1 MKGVFVLSS
10 GIPMSVSK
18 ASWLSNLGISKKLA
32 LGFGALL
39 VMVTVVALFGYF
51 TANTLLER
59 INKTRYSGQLKAD
72 VLSVRIDEKAYL
84 LDPSAANATR
94 QQATLAGVT
103 EDIGKGLS
111 LLTNPANVAILSNIQ
126 QEMKTYQERFAALQ
140 QAKQTSAGVQKE
152 LTQVSESVTQTLD
165 LLFEQVFTPGSSH
178 STADLKA
185 VALIKAQMVG
195 VRLNI
200 RRFLGTP
207 DEGKAQ
213 ATLASMD
220 DLLKLLNTTQAQIDG
235 DTAARLYGAIQEVT
249 RYRAFFESIV
259 AQDRQAQAAVT
270 SLQEQGNKLVK
281 LLDDLTAG
289 QLKSA
294 AAEREAALLKLLLSS
309 LIALLIGIAAAWLI
323 TRQITQ
329 PLATA
334 MAMLKRVAAGDLTKR
349 NEVSRRDELG
359 ELQRTTQAM
368 ADDLRQLVGGIANG
382 VGQLSSAADELS
394 AFGVQTSRGVTQ
406 QRDEMQQV
414 ATAMNEMAATVHN
427 VAQNT
432 ANASSAAQNADSMA
446 REGSRT
452 VKRAAEEITLAA
464 EEVQGLGDAM
474 ERLDSASG
482 RIGSVIDVIKAIAE
496 QTNLLALNAAIE
508 AARAGEQGRG
518 FAVVADEV
526 RSLAQRTQESTQ
538 EIGELIA
545 TLQQGTTEASARM
558 QASRDRT
565 LGTVTLAQDAERAL
579 EVIYQAVAEIQS
591 LNQQI
596 ATAVEEQS
604 LVAEEINGN
613 VVKVSGLA
621 EESATAN
628 AHAAASVNELARLG
642 GDLQQMV
649 ARFRV

>member
-1 MKGVFVLSS
+1 MKGVYALSS
-10 GIPMSVSK
+10 GTPMSVSK

-39 VMVTVVALFGYF
+39 VMVTVVALFGYL
-51 TANTLLER
+51 TANILLER
-59 INKTRYSGQLKAD
+59 ITKTRYSGELKAHI
-72 VLSVRIDEKAYL
+72 LNVRIDEKNYL
-84 LDPSAANATR
+84 LDPSASSVTQ
-94 QQATLAGVT
+94 QQADLAVVA
-103 EDIGKGLS
+103 DDVAKGLS
-111 LLTNPANVAILSNIQ
+111 LLSNPANVAILHSIQ
-126 QEMKTYQERFAALQ
+126 QEMKTYQERFTALQ
-140 QAKQTSAGVQKE
+140 QANQTSAEAQKE
-152 LTQVSESVTQTLD
+152 LTKVSDNVTETFDQLFD
-165 LLFEQVFTPGSSH
+165 LVFAPGGGY

-185 VALIKAQMVG
+185 VAEMKAQMVG
-195 VRLNI
+195 VRLAI
-200 RRFLGTP
+200 RRFIGTP
-207 DEGKAQ
+207 DDSKSQ
-213 ATLASMD
+213 ATLKVID
-220 DLLKLLNTTQAQIDG
+220 GLLKTLATAQKQIDG
-235 DTAARLYGAIQEVT
+235 DTAARLYSATQDVT

-259 AQDRQAQAAVT
+259 AQNRQAQAAVA
-270 SLQEQGNKLVK
+270 SLQEQGNKLVQ
-281 LLDDLTAG
+281 LLDQLGEG

-294 AAEREAALLKLLLSS
+294 AAERQAALLKLLLTS
-309 LIALLIGIAAAWLI
+309 LVALLIGIVAAWLI
-323 TRQITQ
+323 ARQITQ
-329 PLATA
+329 PLAAA
-334 MAMLKRVAAGDLTKR
+334 MTMLKRVAAGDLTPSDA
-349 NEVSRRDELG
+349 VTRRDELG

-368 ADDLRQLVGGIANG
+368 AADLRQLVGGIANG

-394 AFGVQTSRGVTQ
+394 AFGVQTSRGATQ
-406 QRDEMQQV
+406 QRDEMHQV

-452 VKRAAEEITLAA
+452 VKRAAQEITLAA

-474 ERLDSASG
+474 ERLDAASG

-579 EVIYQAVAEIQS
+579 DVIYQTVAEIQS

>member
-1 MKGVFVLSS
+1 
-10 GIPMSVSK
+10 MSVSK

-32 LGFGALL
+32 LGFGSLL
-39 VMVTVVALFGYF
+39 IMVVVVALFGYF

-59 INKTRYSGQLKAD
+59 INKTRYSGQLMAD
-72 VLSVRIDEKAYL
+72 VLNIRINEKNYL
-84 LDPSAANATR
+84 LAPNAANVGK
-94 QQATLAGVT
+94 QQAALASVEEELT
-103 EDIGKGLS
+103 KGLA
-111 LLTNPANVAILSNIQ
+111 LLNKPANIALLNKVQ
-126 QEMKTYQERFAALQ
+126 QEMKIYRERFAALQ
-140 QAKQTSAGVQKE
+140 QANQSSAEAQKE
-152 LTQVSESVTQTLD
+152 LTQVSDNVTNTFDQ
-165 LLFEQVFTPGSSH
+165 LFELFFTAGGNYSV
-178 STADLKA
+178 ADQKA
-185 VALIKAQMVG
+185 VAEMKAQMVG
-195 VRLNI
+195 VRLTI
-200 RRFLGTP
+200 RRFLGDPEDSKSQAALTAI
-207 DEGKAQ
+207 DELLK
-213 ATLASMD
+213 TLA
-220 DLLKLLNTTQAQIDG
+220 TTQAQIG
-235 DTAARLYGAIQEVT
+235 GETATFLHSVT
-249 RYRAFFESIV
+249 QDVIHYRTFFESII
-259 AQDRQAQAAVT
+259 AQSRQAQATVT
-270 SLQEQGNKLVK
+270 SLHEQGNKLVQ
-281 LLDDLTAG
+281 LLDQLTEG
-289 QLKSA
+289 QLQA
-294 AAEREAALLKLLLSS
+294 AKEERQAAMLQILLSS
-309 LIALLIGIAAAWLI
+309 LIALLIGIAAAWTI

-334 MAMLKRVAAGDLTKR
+334 MAMLKRVAAGDLTLR
-349 NEVSRRDELG
+349 SEVTRRDELG

-368 ADDLRQLVGGIANG
+368 ADDLRQLVSGIASG
-382 VGQLSSAADELS
+382 VGQLSSAADDLS
-394 AFGVQTSRGVTQ
+394 AFGVQTSRGATQ
-406 QRDEMQQV
+406 QRDEMHQV

-432 ANASSAAQNADSMA
+432 ATASSAAQNADNMA

-452 VKRAAEEITLAA
+452 VKHAAQEITLAA
-464 EEVQGLGDAM
+464 EEVRGLGDAM
-474 ERLDSASG
+474 ERLDAASV

-538 EIGELIA
+538 EIGALIA
-545 TLQQGTTEASARM
+545 TLQQGTSEASARM

-579 EVIYQAVAEIQS
+579 DVIYQTVAEIQS

-621 EESATAN
+621 EEAANAN

>member
-1 MKGVFVLSS
+1 
-10 GIPMSVSK
+10 MSVSK
-18 ASWLSNLGISKKLA
+18 ASWLSNLGISKKLS

-39 VMVTVVALFGYF
+39 VMVAVVALFGYV

-59 INKTRYSGQLKAD
+59 ITKTRYSGDLKAD
-72 VLSVRIDEKAYL
+72 VLNIRVDEKAYL
-84 LDPSAANATR
+84 LDSSSANVTK
-94 QQATLAGVT
+94 QQADMADVT
-103 EDIGKGLS
+103 EDLNKGLS
-111 LLTNPANVAILSNIQ
+111 LLTNPANVAILKNIQ
-126 QEMKTYQERFAALQ
+126 QELKTYRERFTALQ
-140 QAKQTSAGVQKE
+140 QANQTSEEAQKE
-152 LTQVSESVTQTLD
+152 LTRVSDNATQTFD
-165 LLFEQVFTPGSSH
+165 ELFELVFAPGGNF

-185 VALIKAQMVG
+185 VAQIKTQMVG
-195 VRLNI
+195 IRLAI

-207 DEGKAQ
+207 DESKSQAALKAI
-213 ATLASMD
+213 D
-220 DLLKLLNTTQAQIDG
+220 DLLKTLTTTQKQIDG
-235 DTAARLYGAIQEVT
+235 DTAARLYNANQDIT

-259 AQDRQAQAAVT
+259 AQNRQAQAAVT
-270 SLQEQGNKLVK
+270 SLQEQGNKLVQ
-281 LLDDLTAG
+281 LLDQLAEG

-294 AAEREAALLKLLLSS
+294 SAERQAALLKLLLSS
-309 LIALLIGIAAAWLI
+309 LIALLIGIAAAWVI

-334 MAMLKRVAAGDLTKR
+334 MAMLKRVAAGDLTLR
-349 NEVSRRDELG
+349 SEVSRRDELG

-368 ADDLRQLVGGIANG
+368 ADDLRQLVGGIAGG
-382 VGQLSSAADELS
+382 VSQLASAAEELS
-394 AFGVQTSRGVTQ
+394 AFGVQTSRGATQ
-406 QRDEMQQV
+406 QRDEMHQV
-414 ATAMNEMAATVHN
+414 ATAMNEMAATVQN

-432 ANASSAAQNADSMA
+432 TTASNAAQTADAMA
-446 REGSRT
+446 REGSHT
-452 VKRAAEEITLAA
+452 VKRAAQEITLAA
-464 EEVQGLGDAM
+464 EEVQGLGAAM
-474 ERLDSASG
+474 ERLDAASG

-526 RSLAQRTQESTQ
+526 RSLAQRTQESTR

-545 TLQQGTTEASARM
+545 SLQQGTTEASERM

-579 EVIYQAVAEIQS
+579 DAIYQAVADIQN

-604 LVAEEINGN
+604 LVAEEINSN

-628 AHAAASVNELARLG
+628 AQAATSVNELARLG
-642 GDLQQMV
+642 GDLQRMV

>member
-111 LLTNPANVAILSNIQ
+111 LLTNPANVAILQDIQ
-126 QEMKTYQERFAALQ
+126 REMKTYQERFAALQ
-140 QAKQTSAGVQKE
+140 QANQASAGAQKE
-152 LTQVSESVTQTLD
+152 LTQVSDTVTETLD
-165 LLFEQVFTPGSSH
+165 QLFELVFAPGGSY

-185 VALIKAQMVG
+185 LAEMKAQMVG
-195 VRLNI
+195 VRLAI

-207 DEGKAQ
+207 DDSKSQ
-213 ATLASMD
+213 ATLKVID
-220 DLLKLLNTTQAQIDG
+220 ELLKTLATAQKQIDG
-235 DTAARLYGAIQEVT
+235 DTAARLYSATQDVT

-259 AQDRQAQAAVT
+259 AQNRQAQAAVA
-270 SLQEQGNKLVK
+270 SLQEQGNKLVQ
-281 LLDDLTAG
+281 LLDQLGEG

-294 AAEREAALLKLLLSS
+294 AAERQAALLKLLLSS

-334 MAMLKRVAAGDLTKR
+334 MAMLKRVAAGDLTQR

>member
-1 MKGVFVLSS
+1 
-10 GIPMSVSK
+10 MSASK
-18 ASWLSNLGISKKLA
+18 ASWLSNLGISKKLS

-39 VMVTVVALFGYF
+39 VMVAVVALFGYL

-59 INKTRYSGQLKAD
+59 ITKTRYSGDLKAD
-72 VLSVRIDEKAYL
+72 ILNVRVDEKNYL
-84 LDPSAANATR
+84 LDPSSANVTR
-94 QQATLAGVT
+94 QQTDLTHVSEEIA
-103 EDIGKGLS
+103 KGLS

-126 QEMKTYQERFAALQ
+126 QEMKAYRERFATLLQ
-140 QAKQTSAGVQKE
+140 ANQTSAEAQKE
-152 LTQVSESVTQTLD
+152 LTQVSDNVTKTFD
-165 LLFEQVFTPGSSH
+165 ELFELVFAPGGSYG
-178 STADLKA
+178 TAELKA
-185 VALIKAQMVG
+185 VAQMKAQMVG
-195 VRLNI
+195 IRLAI
-200 RRFLGTP
+200 RRFLGDP
-207 DEGKAQ
+207 DDSKAQ
-213 ATLASMD
+213 AALKAID
-220 DLLKLLNTTQAQIDG
+220 DLRNTLTSTQKQIDG
-235 DTAARLYGAIQEVT
+235 DTAARLYNADQDVT

-259 AQDRQAQAAVT
+259 AQSRQAQTAVT
-270 SLQEQGNKLVK
+270 SLQDQGNKLVQ
-281 LLDDLTAG
+281 LLDQLSEG

-294 AAEREAALLKLLLSS
+294 NAERQAALLKLLLSS
-309 LIALLIGIAAAWLI
+309 LVALLIGIAAAWLI

-334 MAMLKRVAAGDLTKR
+334 MAMLKRVAAGDLTLR
-349 NEVSRRDELG
+349 SEVARRDELG

-368 ADDLRQLVGGIANG
+368 ADDLRQLVGGIAGG
-382 VGQLSSAADELS
+382 VSQLASAAEELS
-394 AFGVQTSRGVTQ
+394 AFGMQTSRGVTQ
-406 QRDEMQQV
+406 QRDEMHQV
-414 ATAMNEMAATVHN
+414 ATAMNEMAATVQN

-432 ANASSAAQNADSMA
+432 STASNAAQTADAMA
-446 REGSRT
+446 REGSQT
-452 VKRAAEEITLAA
+452 VKRAAQEITLAA
-464 EEVQGLGDAM
+464 EEVEGLGAAM
-474 ERLDSASG
+474 ERLDAASG

-526 RSLAQRTQESTQ
+526 RSLAQRTQESTR

-545 TLQQGTTEASARM
+545 TLQQGTTEASERM

-579 EVIYQAVAEIQS
+579 DAIYQTVAEIQN

-604 LVAEEINGN
+604 LVAEEINAN

-628 AHAAASVNELARLG
+628 THAATSINELARLG

>member
-1 MKGVFVLSS
+1 
-10 GIPMSVSK
+10 MSVSK

-39 VMVTVVALFGYF
+39 IMVAVVALFGYL

-59 INKTRYSGQLKAD
+59 INKTRYSGELKAD
-72 VLSVRIDEKAYL
+72 ILNVRVDEKNYL
-84 LDPSAANATR
+84 LDPSAANVSQ
-94 QQATLAGVT
+94 QQADLSAVA
-103 EDIGKGLS
+103 EDITKGMS
-111 LLTNPANVAILSNIQ
+111 LLTNPANIAILDNIQ
-126 QEMKTYQERFAALQ
+126 QEMKTYRERFATLQ
-140 QAKQTSAGVQKE
+140 QANQSSAEAQKE
-152 LTQVSESVTQTLD
+152 LTQVSDNVTKTFD
-165 LLFEQVFTPGSSH
+165 ELFERFFAPGGSY

-185 VALIKAQMVG
+185 VAEMKAQMVG
-195 VRLNI
+195 VRLTI
-200 RRFLGTP
+200 RRFLGAP
-207 DEGKAQ
+207 DDSKSQ
-213 ATLASMD
+213 ATLKAID
-220 DLLKLLNTTQAQIDG
+220 DLLKTLATTQTQLDG
-235 DTAARLYGAIQEVT
+235 DTAARLHSAAQDVT
-249 RYRAFFESIV
+249 RYRSFFESIV
-259 AQDRQAQAAVT
+259 VQHRQAQAAVT
-270 SLQEQGNKLVK
+270 SLQEQGNKLVQ
-281 LLDDLTAG
+281 LLDKLSEG

-294 AAEREAALLKLLLSS
+294 AAERQVSLLKLLLSS
-309 LIALLIGIAAAWLI
+309 LIALLIGVAAAWVI

-334 MAMLKRVAAGDLTKR
+334 VAMLKRVAAGDLTLR
-349 NEVSRRDELG
+349 SDVARRDEMG

-368 ADDLRQLVGGIANG
+368 ADDLRQLVGGIAGG
-382 VGQLSSAADELS
+382 VSQLASAAEELS

-406 QRDEMQQV
+406 QRDEMHQV
-414 ATAMNEMAATVHN
+414 ATAMNEMAATVQN

-432 ANASSAAQNADSMA
+432 STASNAAQTADAMA
-446 REGSRT
+446 RDGSQT
-452 VKRAAEEITLAA
+452 VKRAAQEITLAA
-464 EEVQGLGDAM
+464 EEVQSLGAAM
-474 ERLDSASG
+474 ERLDAASG

-526 RSLAQRTQESTQ
+526 RSLAQRTQESTR

-545 TLQQGTTEASARM
+545 TLQQGTTEASERM

-579 EVIYQAVAEIQS
+579 DAIYQAVADIQN

-604 LVAEEINGN
+604 LVAEEINAN

-628 AHAAASVNELARLG
+628 AHAATSVNELARLG

-649 ARFRV
+649 TRFRV

>member
-1 MKGVFVLSS
+1 
-10 GIPMSVSK
+10 MSVSK
-18 ASWLSNLGISKKLA
+18 ASWLNNLGISKKLA

-39 VMVTVVALFGYF
+39 VMVVVVALFGYL

-59 INKTRYSGQLKAD
+59 INKTRYSGQLKANI
-72 VLSVRIDEKAYL
+72 LNLRIDEKDYL
-84 LDPSAANATR
+84 LNPSAANVSR
-94 QQATLAGVT
+94 QQADLTAVTNDLA
-103 EDIGKGLS
+103 KGLN
-111 LLTNPANVAILSNIQ
+111 LLGNPNNRAILSNIQ
-126 QEMKTYQERFAALQ
+126 QELGTYQQRFTALQ
-140 QAKQTSAGVQKE
+140 QANQASTVAQQQ
-152 LTQVSESVTQTLD
+152 LTQISDSLTKILD
-165 LLFEQVFTPGSSH
+165 ELFELAFSPDGNYRTE
-178 STADLKA
+178 DLKA
-185 VALIKAQMVG
+185 VAQIKAQMVG
-195 VRLNI
+195 VRLAI
-200 RRFLGTP
+200 RRFLGNP
-207 DEGKAQ
+207 EESKAQ
-213 ATLASMD
+213 AALLAID
-220 DLLKLLNTTQAQIDG
+220 DLLKTLTTVQGQIDG
-235 DTAARLYGAIQEVT
+235 DSAARFYSAMQDVT
-249 RYRAFFESIV
+249 RYRTFFETIV
-259 AQDRQAQAAVT
+259 TQTRQAQAAVPT
-270 SLQEQGNKLVK
+270 LQEQGNKLVQ
-281 LLDDLTAG
+281 LLDELSAG

-294 AAEREAALLKLLLSS
+294 AAERDSALLQLALSI

-334 MAMLKRVAAGDLTKR
+334 MAMLKRVAAGDLTQR
-349 NEVSRRDELG
+349 SEVRRRDELG

-368 ADDLRQLVGGIANG
+368 ADDLRQLVGGIASG
-382 VGQLSSAADELS
+382 VSQLSSAADELS

-406 QRDEMQQV
+406 QRDEMHQV

-432 ANASSAAQNADSMA
+432 STASSAAQNADNMA

-452 VKRAAEEITLAA
+452 VKRAAQEIALAA
-464 EEVQGLGDAM
+464 EEVQGLGTAM
-474 ERLDSASG
+474 EQLDAASG

-526 RSLAQRTQESTQ
+526 RSLAKRTQESTQ
-538 EIGELIA
+538 EIGDLIA
-545 TLQQGTTEASARM
+545 ALQQGTTTASERM

-579 EVIYQAVAEIQS
+579 DAIYQTVAEIQN

-628 AHAAASVNELARLG
+628 AHAAASVSELARLG
-642 GDLQQMV
+642 GDLQRMV

>member
-1 MKGVFVLSS
+1 
-10 GIPMSVSK
+10 MSASK
-18 ASWLSNLGISKKLA
+18 ASWLSNLGISKKLS

-39 VMVTVVALFGYF
+39 VMVAVVALFGYL
-51 TANTLLER
+51 TANTLLDR
-59 INKTRYSGQLKAD
+59 ITKTRYSGDLKAD
-72 VLSVRIDEKAYL
+72 ILNVRVDEKNYL
-84 LDPSAANATR
+84 LDPSSANVTR
-94 QQATLAGVT
+94 QQTGLTHVSEEIA
-103 EDIGKGLS
+103 KGLS

-126 QEMKTYQERFAALQ
+126 QEMKAYRERFATLLQ
-140 QAKQTSAGVQKE
+140 ANQTSAEAQKE
-152 LTQVSESVTQTLD
+152 LTQVSDNVTKTFD
-165 LLFEQVFTPGSSH
+165 ELFELVFAPGGSYG
-178 STADLKA
+178 TAELKA
-185 VALIKAQMVG
+185 VAQMKAQMVG
-195 VRLNI
+195 IRLAI
-200 RRFLGTP
+200 RRFLGDP
-207 DEGKAQ
+207 DDSKAQ
-213 ATLASMD
+213 AALKAID
-220 DLLKLLNTTQAQIDG
+220 DLRNTLTATQKQIDG
-235 DTAARLYGAIQEVT
+235 DTAARLYNADQDVT

-259 AQDRQAQAAVT
+259 AQNRQAQTAVT
-270 SLQEQGNKLVK
+270 SLQDQGNKLVQ
-281 LLDDLTAG
+281 LLDQLSEG

-294 AAEREAALLKLLLSS
+294 NAERQAALLKLLLSS
-309 LIALLIGIAAAWLI
+309 LVALLIGIAAAWLI

-334 MAMLKRVAAGDLTKR
+334 MAMLKRVAAGDLTLR
-349 NEVSRRDELG
+349 SEVARRDELG

-368 ADDLRQLVGGIANG
+368 ADDLRQLVGGIAGG
-382 VGQLSSAADELS
+382 VSQLASAAEELS
-394 AFGVQTSRGVTQ
+394 AFGMQTSRGVTQ
-406 QRDEMQQV
+406 QRDEMHQV
-414 ATAMNEMAATVHN
+414 ATAMNEMAATVQN

-432 ANASSAAQNADSMA
+432 STASNAAQTADAMA
-446 REGSRT
+446 REGSQT
-452 VKRAAEEITLAA
+452 VKRAAQEITLAA
-464 EEVQGLGDAM
+464 EEVEGLGAAM
-474 ERLDSASG
+474 ERLDAASG

-526 RSLAQRTQESTQ
+526 RSLAQRTQESTR

-545 TLQQGTTEASARM
+545 TLQQGTTEASERM

-579 EVIYQAVAEIQS
+579 DAIYQTVAEIQN

-604 LVAEEINGN
+604 LVAEEINAN

-628 AHAAASVNELARLG
+628 THAATSINELARLG

-649 ARFRV
+649 TRFRV

>member
-1 MKGVFVLSS
+1 MKGVYALSS
-10 GIPMSVSK
+10 GTPMSVSK

-39 VMVTVVALFGYF
+39 VMVTVVALFGYL
-51 TANTLLER
+51 TANILLER
-59 INKTRYSGQLKAD
+59 ITKTRYSGELKAHI
-72 VLSVRIDEKAYL
+72 LNVRIDEKNYL
-84 LDPSAANATR
+84 LDPSASSVTQ
-94 QQATLAGVT
+94 QQADLAVVA
-103 EDIGKGLS
+103 DDVARGLS
-111 LLTNPANVAILSNIQ
+111 LLSNPANVAILHSIQ
-126 QEMKTYQERFAALQ
+126 QEMKTYQERFTALQ
-140 QAKQTSAGVQKE
+140 QANQTSAEAQKE
-152 LTQVSESVTQTLD
+152 LTKVSDNVTETFDQLFD
-165 LLFEQVFTPGSSH
+165 LVFAPGGGY

-185 VALIKAQMVG
+185 VAEMKAQMVG
-195 VRLNI
+195 VRLAI

-207 DEGKAQ
+207 DDSKSQ
-213 ATLASMD
+213 ATLKVID
-220 DLLKLLNTTQAQIDG
+220 GLLKTLATAQKQIDG
-235 DTAARLYGAIQEVT
+235 DTAARLYSATQDVT

-259 AQDRQAQAAVT
+259 AQNRQAQAAVA
-270 SLQEQGNKLVK
+270 SLQEQGNKLVR
-281 LLDDLTAG
+281 LLDQLGEG

-294 AAEREAALLKLLLSS
+294 NAEREAALLKLLLSS

-334 MAMLKRVAAGDLTKR
+334 MAMLKRVAAGDLTPSDT
-349 NEVSRRDELG
+349 VARRDELG

-368 ADDLRQLVGGIANG
+368 AADLRQLVGGIANG

-394 AFGVQTSRGVTQ
+394 AFGVQTSRGATQ
-406 QRDEMQQV
+406 QRDEMHQV

-452 VKRAAEEITLAA
+452 VKRAAQEITLAA

-474 ERLDSASG
+474 ERLDAASG

-579 EVIYQAVAEIQS
+579 DVIYQTVAEIQS

>member
-1 MKGVFVLSS
+1 
-10 GIPMSVSK
+10 MSVSK

-39 VMVTVVALFGYF
+39 IMVAVVALFGYL

-59 INKTRYSGQLKAD
+59 INKTRYSGELKAD
-72 VLSVRIDEKAYL
+72 ILNVRVDEKNYL
-84 LDPSAANATR
+84 LDPSAANVSQ
-94 QQATLAGVT
+94 QQADLSAVA
-103 EDIGKGLS
+103 EDITKGMS
-111 LLTNPANVAILSNIQ
+111 LLTNPANIAILDNIQ
-126 QEMKTYQERFAALQ
+126 QEMKTYRERFATLQ
-140 QAKQTSAGVQKE
+140 QANQSSAEAQKE
-152 LTQVSESVTQTLD
+152 LTQVSDNVTKTFD
-165 LLFEQVFTPGSSH
+165 ELFERFFAPGGSY

-185 VALIKAQMVG
+185 VAEMKAQMVG
-195 VRLNI
+195 VRLTI
-200 RRFLGTP
+200 RRFLGAP
-207 DEGKAQ
+207 DDSKSQ
-213 ATLASMD
+213 ATLKAID
-220 DLLKLLNTTQAQIDG
+220 DLLKTLATTQAQLDG
-235 DTAARLYGAIQEVT
+235 DTAARLHSAAQDVT
-249 RYRAFFESIV
+249 RYRSFFESIV
-259 AQDRQAQAAVT
+259 VQHRQAQAAVT
-270 SLQEQGNKLVK
+270 SLQEQGNKLVQ
-281 LLDDLTAG
+281 LLDKLSEG

-294 AAEREAALLKLLLSS
+294 AAERQVSLLKLLLSS
-309 LIALLIGIAAAWLI
+309 LIALLIGVAAAWVI

-334 MAMLKRVAAGDLTKR
+334 MAMLKRVAAGDLTLR
-349 NEVSRRDELG
+349 SDVARRDEMG

-368 ADDLRQLVGGIANG
+368 ADDLRQLVGGIAGG
-382 VGQLSSAADELS
+382 VSQLASAAEELS

-406 QRDEMQQV
+406 QRDEMHQV
-414 ATAMNEMAATVHN
+414 ATAMNEMAATVQN

-432 ANASSAAQNADSMA
+432 STASNAAQTADAMA
-446 REGSRT
+446 RDGSQT
-452 VKRAAEEITLAA
+452 VKRAAQEITLAA
-464 EEVQGLGDAM
+464 EEVQSLGAAM
-474 ERLDSASG
+474 ERLDAASG

-526 RSLAQRTQESTQ
+526 RSLAQRTQESTR

-545 TLQQGTTEASARM
+545 TLQQGTTEASERM

-579 EVIYQAVAEIQS
+579 DAIYQAVADIQN

-604 LVAEEINGN
+604 LVAEEINAN

-628 AHAAASVNELARLG
+628 AHAATSVNELARLG

>member
-1 MKGVFVLSS
+1 MKGVFELSL
-10 GIPMSVSK
+10 GIPMSASK

-39 VMVTVVALFGYF
+39 VMVTVVALFGYL
-51 TANTLLER
+51 TANTLLDR
-59 INKTRYSGQLKAD
+59 ITKTRYSGELKAD
-72 VLSVRIDEKAYL
+72 ILTVRIDEKGYL
-84 LDPSAANATR
+84 LDPNAANVAK
-94 QQATLAGVT
+94 QQADLAVVAEEVT
-103 EDIGKGLS
+103 TGLA
-111 LLTNPANVAILSNIQ
+111 LLNDPANVVILHNIQ

-140 QAKQTSAGVQKE
+140 QANQTSAVAQKE
-152 LTQVSESVTQTLD
+152 LTKVSDTVTETFDQ
-165 LLFEQVFTPGSSH
+165 LFERVFAPGGSY

-185 VALIKAQMVG
+185 VAEMKAQMVG
-195 VRLNI
+195 VRLAI

-207 DEGKAQ
+207 DDSKSQ
-213 ATLASMD
+213 ATLKVID
-220 DLLKLLNTTQAQIDG
+220 DLLKTLATAQKQIDG
-235 DTAARLYGAIQEVT
+235 DTAARLYSATQDVT

-259 AQDRQAQAAVT
+259 AQNRQAQAAVA
-270 SLQEQGNKLVK
+270 SLQDQGNKLVQ
-281 LLDDLTAG
+281 LLDQLGEG

-294 AAEREAALLKLLLSS
+294 AAERQAALLKLLLTS
-309 LIALLIGIAAAWLI
+309 LVALLIGIAAAWLI
-323 TRQITQ
+323 ARQITQ

-334 MAMLKRVAAGDLTKR
+334 MAMLKRVAAGDLTPSDA
-349 NEVSRRDELG
+349 VTRRDELG

-368 ADDLRQLVGGIANG
+368 AADLRQLVGGIANG

-394 AFGVQTSRGVTQ
+394 AFGVQTSRGATQ
-406 QRDEMQQV
+406 QRDEMHQV

-452 VKRAAEEITLAA
+452 VKRAAQEITLAA
-464 EEVQGLGDAM
+464 EEVQGLGAAM
-474 ERLDSASG
+474 ERLDTASG

-545 TLQQGTTEASARM
+545 TLQQGTTEASMRM

-579 EVIYQAVAEIQS
+579 DVIYQTVAEIQS

-621 EESATAN
+621 EESANAN

>member
-1 MKGVFVLSS
+1 
-10 GIPMSVSK
+10 
-18 ASWLSNLGISKKLA
+18 
-32 LGFGALL
+32 
-39 VMVTVVALFGYF
+39 
-51 TANTLLER
+51 
-59 INKTRYSGQLKAD
+59 
-72 VLSVRIDEKAYL
+72 
-84 LDPSAANATR
+84 
-94 QQATLAGVT
+94 VT
-103 EDIGKGLS
+103 EDLNKGLS
-111 LLTNPANVAILSNIQ
+111 LLTNPANVAILKNIQ
-126 QEMKTYQERFAALQ
+126 QELKTYRERFTALQ
-140 QAKQTSAGVQKE
+140 QANQTSEEAQKE
-152 LTQVSESVTQTLD
+152 LTRVSDNATQTFD
-165 LLFEQVFTPGSSH
+165 ELFELVFAPGGNF

-185 VALIKAQMVG
+185 VAQIKTQMVG
-195 VRLNI
+195 IRLAI

-207 DEGKAQ
+207 DESKSQAALKAI
-213 ATLASMD
+213 D
-220 DLLKLLNTTQAQIDG
+220 DLLKTLTTTQKQIDG
-235 DTAARLYGAIQEVT
+235 DTAARLYNANQDIT

-259 AQDRQAQAAVT
+259 AQNRQAQAAVT
-270 SLQEQGNKLVK
+270 SLQEQGNKLVQ
-281 LLDDLTAG
+281 LLDQLAEG

-294 AAEREAALLKLLLSS
+294 SAERQAALLKLLLSS
-309 LIALLIGIAAAWLI
+309 LIALLIGIAAAWVI

-334 MAMLKRVAAGDLTKR
+334 MAMLKRVAAGDLTLR
-349 NEVSRRDELG
+349 SEVSRRDELG

-368 ADDLRQLVGGIANG
+368 ADDLRQLVGGIAGG
-382 VGQLSSAADELS
+382 VSQLASAAEELS
-394 AFGVQTSRGVTQ
+394 AFGVQTSRGATQ
-406 QRDEMQQV
+406 QRDEMHQV
-414 ATAMNEMAATVHN
+414 ATAMNEMAATVQN

-432 ANASSAAQNADSMA
+432 TTASNAAQTADAMA
-446 REGSRT
+446 REGSHT
-452 VKRAAEEITLAA
+452 VKRAAQEITLAA
-464 EEVQGLGDAM
+464 EEVQGLGAAM
-474 ERLDSASG
+474 ERLDAASG

-526 RSLAQRTQESTQ
+526 RSLAQRTQESTR

-545 TLQQGTTEASARM
+545 SLQQGTTEASERM

-579 EVIYQAVAEIQS
+579 DAIYQAVADIQN

-604 LVAEEINGN
+604 LVAEEINSN

-628 AHAAASVNELARLG
+628 AQAATSVNELARLG
-642 GDLQQMV
+642 GDLQRMV

>member
-1 MKGVFVLSS
+1 
-10 GIPMSVSK
+10 MSAHN
-18 ASWLSNLGISKKLA
+18 ASWLNNLGISKKLA

-39 VMVTVVALFGYF
+39 VMVLVVALFGYL

-59 INKTRYSGQLKAD
+59 INKTRYSGELKAD
-72 VLSVRIDEKAYL
+72 ILNIRVDEKAYL
-84 LDPSAANATR
+84 LDPSAVNVK
-94 QQATLAGVT
+94 QQQDDMAEVAEDLAHGLTL
-103 EDIGKGLS
+103 LS
-111 LLTNPANVAILSNIQ
+111 NPTNRAILASVQ
-126 QEMKTYQERFAALQ
+126 QELKVYQERFAALQ
-140 QAKQTSAGVQKE
+140 KAKQTSSEAQTE
-152 LTQVSESVTQTLD
+152 LARVSDNVTKTFD
-165 LLFEQVFTPGSSH
+165 ELFELVFTPGGDYSV
-178 STADLKA
+178 ADLKA
-185 VALIKAQMVG
+185 VAQMKTQMVG
-195 VRLNI
+195 IRLAI
-200 RRFLGTP
+200 RRFLGAP
-207 DEGKAQ
+207 DDGKSQ
-213 ATLASMD
+213 AALKAID
-220 DLLKLLNTTQAQIDG
+220 ELLKTVADAQAQIDG
-235 DTAARLYGAIQEVT
+235 DTAARLYSATQDVT
-249 RYRAFFESIV
+249 RYRAFVESII
-259 AQDRQAQAAVT
+259 AQNRQADAAVA
-270 SLQEQGNKLVK
+270 SLQEQGKKLVQ
-281 LLDDLTAG
+281 LLDQLGAG

-294 AAEREAALLKLLLSS
+294 AAERNSALLQLALSI
-309 LIALLIGIAAAWLI
+309 LVALLIGIVAAWVI

-334 MAMLKRVAAGDLTKR
+334 MAMLKRVAAGDLTQR
-349 NEVSRRDELG
+349 SEVSRRDELG

-368 ADDLRQLVGGIANG
+368 ADDLRQLVGGIASG

-406 QRDEMQQV
+406 QRDEMHQV

-432 ANASSAAQNADSMA
+432 STASSAAHNADAMA

-452 VKRAAEEITLAA
+452 VKRAAQEITLAA
-464 EEVQGLGDAM
+464 EEVQGLGAAM
-474 ERLDSASG
+474 EQLDAASG

-545 TLQQGTTEASARM
+545 ALQQGTTAASERM

-579 EVIYQAVAEIQS
+579 DAIYQTVAEIQN

-621 EESATAN
+621 EQSATAN

-642 GDLQQMV
+642 GDLQRMV

>member
-1 MKGVFVLSS
+1 
-10 GIPMSVSK
+10 MSVSK

-39 VMVTVVALFGYF
+39 IMVAVVALFGYL

-59 INKTRYSGQLKAD
+59 INKTRYSGELKAD
-72 VLSVRIDEKAYL
+72 ILNVRVDEKNYL
-84 LDPSAANATR
+84 LDPSAANVSQ
-94 QQATLAGVT
+94 QQADLSAVA
-103 EDIGKGLS
+103 EDITKGMS
-111 LLTNPANVAILSNIQ
+111 LLTNPANIAILDNIQ
-126 QEMKTYQERFAALQ
+126 QEMKTYRERFATLQ
-140 QAKQTSAGVQKE
+140 QANQSSAEAQKE
-152 LTQVSESVTQTLD
+152 LTQVSDNVTKTFD
-165 LLFEQVFTPGSSH
+165 ELFERFFAPGGSY

-185 VALIKAQMVG
+185 VAEMKAQMVG
-195 VRLNI
+195 VRLTI
-200 RRFLGTP
+200 RRFLGAP
-207 DEGKAQ
+207 DDSKSQ
-213 ATLASMD
+213 ATLKAID
-220 DLLKLLNTTQAQIDG
+220 DLLKTLATTQTQLDG
-235 DTAARLYGAIQEVT
+235 DTAARLHSAAQDVT
-249 RYRAFFESIV
+249 RYRSFFESIV
-259 AQDRQAQAAVT
+259 VQHRQAQAAVT
-270 SLQEQGNKLVK
+270 SLQEQGNKLVQ
-281 LLDDLTAG
+281 LLDKLSEG

-294 AAEREAALLKLLLSS
+294 AAERQVSLLKLLLSS
-309 LIALLIGIAAAWLI
+309 LIALLIGVAAAWVI

-334 MAMLKRVAAGDLTKR
+334 MAMLKRVAAGDLTLR
-349 NEVSRRDELG
+349 SDVARRDEMG

-368 ADDLRQLVGGIANG
+368 ADDLRQLVGGIAGG
-382 VGQLSSAADELS
+382 VSQLASAAEELS

-406 QRDEMQQV
+406 QRDEMHQV
-414 ATAMNEMAATVHN
+414 ATAMNEMAATVQN

-432 ANASSAAQNADSMA
+432 STASNAAQTADAMA
-446 REGSRT
+446 RDGSQT
-452 VKRAAEEITLAA
+452 VKRAAQEITLAA
-464 EEVQGLGDAM
+464 EEVQSLGAAM
-474 ERLDSASG
+474 ERLDAASG

-526 RSLAQRTQESTQ
+526 RSLAQRTQESTR

-545 TLQQGTTEASARM
+545 TLQQGTTEASERM

-579 EVIYQAVAEIQS
+579 DAIYQAVADIQN

-604 LVAEEINGN
+604 LVAEEINAN

-628 AHAAASVNELARLG
+628 AHAATSVNELARLG

>member
-1 MKGVFVLSS
+1 
-10 GIPMSVSK
+10 MSVSK

-39 VMVTVVALFGYF
+39 VMVTVVALFGYL
-51 TANTLLER
+51 TANTLIER

-72 VLSVRIDEKAYL
+72 ILTVRIDEKAYL
-84 LDPSAANATR
+84 LDPGAATVAK
-94 QQATLAGVT
+94 QQATLARVS
-103 EDIGKGLS
+103 EDIAQGFT
-111 LLTNPANVAILSNIQ
+111 LLTNPANVTILGNVQ

-140 QAKQTSAGVQKE
+140 QANQTSAEAQKE
-152 LTQVSESVTQTLD
+152 LTRVSDNVTETFD
-165 LLFEQVFTPGSSH
+165 KLFELVFTPGGGY

-185 VALIKAQMVG
+185 VAQMKVQMVG
-195 VRLNI
+195 IRLAI
-200 RRFLGTP
+200 RRYLGTP
-207 DEGKAQ
+207 DESKAQ
-213 ATLASMD
+213 AALKVID
-220 DLLKLLNTTQAQIDG
+220 DLLATLATTRQQIDG
-235 DTAARLYGAIQEVT
+235 DTAARLYSATQDVT
-249 RYRAFFESIV
+249 RYRAFFESIT
-259 AQDRQAQAAVT
+259 AQGRQAQAAVG
-270 SLQEQGNKLVK
+270 SLQEQGNKLVQ
-281 LLDDLTAG
+281 LLDQLSEG

-294 AAEREAALLKLLLSS
+294 AAERQAALLKLLLSS
-309 LIALLIGIAAAWLI
+309 LIALLVGVAAAWLI

-334 MAMLKRVAAGDLTKR
+334 MGMLKRVAAGDLTLR
-349 NEVSRRDELG
+349 STVNRRDELG

-368 ADDLRQLVGGIANG
+368 ADDLRQLVGGIASG

-394 AFGVQTSRGVTQ
+394 AFGIQTSRGVTQ
-406 QRDEMQQV
+406 QRDEMHQV

-432 ANASSAAQNADSMA
+432 ANASSAAQTADGMA

-452 VKRAAEEITLAA
+452 VKRAAQEITLAA
-464 EEVQGLGDAM
+464 EEVQGLGAAM
-474 ERLDSASG
+474 ERLDAASG
-482 RIGSVIDVIKAIAE
+482 RIGSVIDVIKGIAE

-538 EIGELIA
+538 EIGQLIA
-545 TLQQGTTEASARM
+545 TLQQGTTEASERM

-579 EVIYQAVAEIQS
+579 DAIYQTVADIQS

-621 EESATAN
+621 EESANAN

>member
-111 LLTNPANVAILSNIQ
+111 LLTNPANVAILQDIQ
-126 QEMKTYQERFAALQ
+126 REMKTYQERFAALQ
-140 QAKQTSAGVQKE
+140 QANQTSAGAQKE
-152 LTQVSESVTQTLD
+152 LTQVSDTVTETLD
-165 LLFEQVFTPGSSH
+165 QLFELVFAPGGSY

-185 VALIKAQMVG
+185 LAEMKAQMVG
-195 VRLNI
+195 VRLAI

-207 DEGKAQ
+207 DDSKSQ
-213 ATLASMD
+213 ATLKVID
-220 DLLKLLNTTQAQIDG
+220 ELLKTLATAQKQIDG
-235 DTAARLYGAIQEVT
+235 DTAARLYSATQDVT

-259 AQDRQAQAAVT
+259 AQNRQAQAAVA
-270 SLQEQGNKLVK
+270 SLQEQGNKLVQ
-281 LLDDLTAG
+281 LLDQLGEG

-294 AAEREAALLKLLLSS
+294 AAERQAALLKLLLSS

-334 MAMLKRVAAGDLTKR
+334 MAMLKRVAAGDLTQR

-427 VAQNT
+427 VAQTPPAPRRTPT
-432 ANASSAAQNADSMA
+432 AWPAKAAARSSARPRKSPWPPKRCRAWAMPWSAWTVPAVASAASS
-446 REGSRT
+446 T
-452 VKRAAEEITLAA
+452 
-464 EEVQGLGDAM
+464 
-474 ERLDSASG
+474 
-482 RIGSVIDVIKAIAE
+482 
-496 QTNLLALNAAIE
+496 
-508 AARAGEQGRG
+508 
-518 FAVVADEV
+518 
-526 RSLAQRTQESTQ
+526 
-538 EIGELIA
+538 
-545 TLQQGTTEASARM
+545 
-558 QASRDRT
+558 
-565 LGTVTLAQDAERAL
+565 
-579 EVIYQAVAEIQS
+579 
-591 LNQQI
+591 
-596 ATAVEEQS
+596 
-604 LVAEEINGN
+604 
-613 VVKVSGLA
+613 
-621 EESATAN
+621 
-628 AHAAASVNELARLG
+628 
-642 GDLQQMV
+642 
-649 ARFRV
+649 

>member
-1 MKGVFVLSS
+1 
-10 GIPMSVSK
+10 MSVSK

-39 VMVTVVALFGYF
+39 IMVAVVALFGYL

-59 INKTRYSGQLKAD
+59 INKTRYSGELKAD
-72 VLSVRIDEKAYL
+72 ILNVRVDEKNYL
-84 LDPSAANATR
+84 LDPSAANVSQ
-94 QQATLAGVT
+94 QQADLSAVA
-103 EDIGKGLS
+103 EDITKGMS
-111 LLTNPANVAILSNIQ
+111 LLTNPANIAILDNIQ
-126 QEMKTYQERFAALQ
+126 QEMKTYRERFATLQ
-140 QAKQTSAGVQKE
+140 QANQSSAEAQKE
-152 LTQVSESVTQTLD
+152 LTQVSDNVTKTFD
-165 LLFEQVFTPGSSH
+165 ELFERFFAPGGSY

-185 VALIKAQMVG
+185 VAEMKAQMVG
-195 VRLNI
+195 VRLTI
-200 RRFLGTP
+200 RRFLGAP
-207 DEGKAQ
+207 DDSKSQ
-213 ATLASMD
+213 ATLKAID
-220 DLLKLLNTTQAQIDG
+220 DLLKTLATTQTQLDG
-235 DTAARLYGAIQEVT
+235 DTAARLHSAAQDVT
-249 RYRAFFESIV
+249 RYRSFFESIV
-259 AQDRQAQAAVT
+259 VQHRQAQAAVT
-270 SLQEQGNKLVK
+270 SLQEQGNKLVQ
-281 LLDDLTAG
+281 LLDKLSEG

-294 AAEREAALLKLLLSS
+294 AAERQVSLLKLLLSS
-309 LIALLIGIAAAWLI
+309 LIALLIGVAAAWVI

-334 MAMLKRVAAGDLTKR
+334 MAMLKRVAAGDLTLR
-349 NEVSRRDELG
+349 SDVARRDEMG

-368 ADDLRQLVGGIANG
+368 ADDLRQLVGGIAGG
-382 VGQLSSAADELS
+382 VSQLASAAEELS

-406 QRDEMQQV
+406 QRDEMHQV
-414 ATAMNEMAATVHN
+414 ATAMNEMAATVQN

-432 ANASSAAQNADSMA
+432 STASNAAQTADAMA
-446 REGSRT
+446 RDGSQT
-452 VKRAAEEITLAA
+452 VKRAAQEITLAA
-464 EEVQGLGDAM
+464 EEVQSLGAAM
-474 ERLDSASG
+474 ERLDAASG

-526 RSLAQRTQESTQ
+526 RSLAQRTQESTR

-545 TLQQGTTEASARM
+545 TLQQGTTEASERM

-565 LGTVTLAQDAERAL
+565 LSTVTLAQDAERAL
-579 EVIYQAVAEIQS
+579 DAIYQAVADIQN

-604 LVAEEINGN
+604 LVAEEINAN

-628 AHAAASVNELARLG
+628 AHAATSVNELARLG

>member
-1 MKGVFVLSS
+1 
-10 GIPMSVSK
+10 MSVSK

-39 VMVTVVALFGYF
+39 IMVAVVALFGYL

-59 INKTRYSGQLKAD
+59 INKTRYSGELKAD
-72 VLSVRIDEKAYL
+72 ILNVRVDEKSYL
-84 LDPSAANATR
+84 LDPSAANVSQ
-94 QQATLAGVT
+94 QQADLSAVA
-103 EDIGKGLS
+103 EDITKGMS
-111 LLTNPANVAILSNIQ
+111 LLTNPANIAILDNIQ
-126 QEMKTYQERFAALQ
+126 QEMKTYRERFATLQ
-140 QAKQTSAGVQKE
+140 QANQSSAEAQKE
-152 LTQVSESVTQTLD
+152 LTQVSDNVTKTFD
-165 LLFEQVFTPGSSH
+165 ELFERFFAPGGSY

-185 VALIKAQMVG
+185 VAEMKAQMVG
-195 VRLNI
+195 VRLTI
-200 RRFLGTP
+200 RRFLGAP
-207 DEGKAQ
+207 DDSKSQ
-213 ATLASMD
+213 ATLKAID
-220 DLLKLLNTTQAQIDG
+220 DLLKTLATTQTQLDG
-235 DTAARLYGAIQEVT
+235 DTAARLHSAAQDVT
-249 RYRAFFESIV
+249 RYRSFFESIV
-259 AQDRQAQAAVT
+259 VQHRQAQAAVT
-270 SLQEQGNKLVK
+270 SLQEQGNKLVQ
-281 LLDDLTAG
+281 LLDKLSEG

-294 AAEREAALLKLLLSS
+294 AAERQVSLLKLLLSS
-309 LIALLIGIAAAWLI
+309 LIALLIGVAAAWVI

-334 MAMLKRVAAGDLTKR
+334 MAMLKRVAAGDLTLR
-349 NEVSRRDELG
+349 SDVARRDEMG

-368 ADDLRQLVGGIANG
+368 ADDLRQLVGGIAGG
-382 VGQLSSAADELS
+382 VSQLASAAEELS

-406 QRDEMQQV
+406 QRDEMHQV
-414 ATAMNEMAATVHN
+414 ATAMNEMAATVQN

-432 ANASSAAQNADSMA
+432 STASNAAQTADAMA
-446 REGSRT
+446 RDGSQT
-452 VKRAAEEITLAA
+452 VKRAAQEITLAA
-464 EEVQGLGDAM
+464 EEVQSLGAAM
-474 ERLDSASG
+474 ERLDAASG

-526 RSLAQRTQESTQ
+526 RSLAQRTQESTR

-545 TLQQGTTEASARM
+545 TLQQGTTEASERM

-579 EVIYQAVAEIQS
+579 DAIYQAVADIQN

-604 LVAEEINGN
+604 LVAEEINAN

-628 AHAAASVNELARLG
+628 AHAATSVNELARLG

>member
-1 MKGVFVLSS
+1 
-10 GIPMSVSK
+10 MSASK
-18 ASWLSNLGISKKLA
+18 ASWLSNLGISKKLS

-39 VMVTVVALFGYF
+39 VMVVVVALFGYL

-59 INKTRYSGQLKAD
+59 ITKTRYSGDLKAD
-72 VLSVRIDEKAYL
+72 ILNVRVDEKNYL
-84 LDPSAANATR
+84 LDPSSANVTR
-94 QQATLAGVT
+94 QQTDLTHVS
-103 EDIGKGLS
+103 EDIAKGLS

-126 QEMKTYQERFAALQ
+126 QEMKAYRERFATLLQ
-140 QAKQTSAGVQKE
+140 ANQTSAEAQKE
-152 LTQVSESVTQTLD
+152 LTQVSDNVTKTFD
-165 LLFEQVFTPGSSH
+165 ELFELVFAPGGSYG
-178 STADLKA
+178 TAELKA
-185 VALIKAQMVG
+185 VAQMKAQMVG
-195 VRLNI
+195 IRLAI
-200 RRFLGTP
+200 RRFLGDP
-207 DEGKAQ
+207 DDSKAQ
-213 ATLASMD
+213 AALKAID
-220 DLLKLLNTTQAQIDG
+220 DLRDTLTATQKQIDG
-235 DTAARLYGAIQEVT
+235 DTAARLYNAAQDVT

-259 AQDRQAQAAVT
+259 AQNRQAQAAVT
-270 SLQEQGNKLVK
+270 SLQDQGNKLVQ
-281 LLDDLTAG
+281 LLDQLSEG

-294 AAEREAALLKLLLSS
+294 NAERQAALLKLLLSS
-309 LIALLIGIAAAWLI
+309 LVALLIGIAAAWLI

-334 MAMLKRVAAGDLTKR
+334 MAMLKRVAAGDLTQR
-349 NEVSRRDELG
+349 SEVARRDELG
-359 ELQRTTQAM
+359 ELQRTTQTM
-368 ADDLRQLVGGIANG
+368 ADDLRQLVGGIAGG
-382 VGQLSSAADELS
+382 VSQLASAAEELS
-394 AFGVQTSRGVTQ
+394 AFGMQTSRGVTQ
-406 QRDEMQQV
+406 QRDEMHQV
-414 ATAMNEMAATVHN
+414 ATAMNEMAATVQN

-432 ANASSAAQNADSMA
+432 STASNAAQTADAMA
-446 REGSRT
+446 REGSQT
-452 VKRAAEEITLAA
+452 VKRAAQEITLAA
-464 EEVQGLGDAM
+464 EEVEGLGAAM
-474 ERLDSASG
+474 ERLDAASG

-526 RSLAQRTQESTQ
+526 RSLAQRTQESTR

-545 TLQQGTTEASARM
+545 TLQQGTTEASERM

-579 EVIYQAVAEIQS
+579 DAIYQTVAEIQN

-604 LVAEEINGN
+604 LVAEEINAN

-628 AHAAASVNELARLG
+628 THAATSINELARLG
-642 GDLQQMV
+642 GDLQRMV